1 MSVSSRATTASRCL
15 KTLLVAIPLI
25 GLGGMTMKTAAA
37 NLEAAPDVAPAPSVA
52 YRSVDIDGVRIF
64 YREAGP
70 ADAPAV
76 LLLHGFPSSSHMYR
90 DLIPRLAD
98 RYRVIAPDYP
108 GFGYSDFPDPQA
120 FGYSFERYAQ
130 VMDRFVERIGLAR
143 YALYIQDYGAPVGL
157 RLALLA
163 PERVSALVVQNGNA
177 YDEGLSRDWDALKEH
192 WRNPTPASREK
203 LRAWL
208 TADGIRQQYTAGL
221 AEAQAAR
228 ISPDGW
234 NLDWLLLNRPGNID
248 VQLDLF
254 GDYRS
259 NVALYPRFQR
269 FFREHR
275 PPTLIVWGRN
285 DPFFTVEGA
294 MAYRRDLPDAELHLL
309 DAGHFAL
316 ETHATE
322 IATLMR
328 EFLGRHLHANS
339 VARQPLT
346 HR

>member
-1 MSVSSRATTASRCL
+1 MRLPYL
-15 KTLLVAIPLI
+15 KRLLAAVPLYC
-25 GLGGMTMKTAAA
+25 LGGIAMNTAAA
-37 NLEAAPDVAPAPSVA
+37 NPQAAPTVAPAA
-52 YRSVDIDGVRIF
+52 AITYRSVAIDGVRIF

-70 ADAPAV
+70 ADAPA
-76 LLLHGFPSSSHMYR
+76 LLLMHGFPSSSHMYR
-90 DLIPRLAD
+90 DLMPRLAD

-108 GFGYSDFPDPQA
+108 GFGYSDFPDPKA

-130 VMDRFVERIGLAR
+130 VVDRFVAHLGLAR

-163 PERVSALVVQNGNA
+163 PERVSALIVQNGNA
-177 YDEGLSRDWDALKEH
+177 YDEGLSRDWDALKAH
-192 WRNPTPASREK
+192 WREPTPASREQ
-203 LRAWL
+203 LRGWL

-221 AEAQAAR
+221 GEAQAAR

-254 GDYRS
+254 ADYRS
-259 NVALYPRFQR
+259 NVELYPRFQR

-294 MAYRRDLPDAELHLL
+294 KAYQRDLPDAELHLL

-316 ETHATE
+316 ETHAAE
-322 IATLMR
+322 IAALMR
-328 EFLGRHLHANS
+328 EFLGRRLHAKS
-339 VARQPLT
+339 DARQAPT